1 MCEQEQNRG
10 NGESEGAAEFA
21 MPDCCGPMMAQM
33 MKVFRPASAGKGAA
47 EAETGGAGASRCCE
61 SMMAR
66 MREACSESSNGEG
79 DESSSDER
87 GAGCRS

>member
-1 MCEQEQNRG
+1 MCEQEQNHG
-10 NGESEGAAEFA
+10 KEESEGAAEFA

-33 MKVFRPASAGKGAA
+33 MKVFGFGSAGKRAA
-47 EAETGGAGASRCCE
+47 EAEAGGAGAPGSCE

-79 DESSSDER
+79 EESPSHEKGS
-87 GAGCRS
+87 GCCS